1 MAQRKTKRQRGG
13 AKFAFGLIN
22 KHYILELSLKRF
34 YALSILLATSLFA
47 DDYTLGQ
54 GKKINDYITLGG
66 YFSAEYEHSN
76 DTKKF
81 AVEDTALMAYGEITQ
96 NISYLVEFE
105 SSNMY
110 LRDFEAKSE
119 HRYKN
124 FDVERMY
131 VDAKYNEYLQLR
143 AGKFLTPIGYWNQT
157 PINVLRESTSNPY
170 VATYLYPK
178 LVSGGMLYGDIYGT
192 NNLKYQLF
200 AQNNRD
206 IDEGY
211 NNILADSFNGVN
223 IKYQNDD
230 SELWLGGGKYKKM
243 HISDEYGVASV
254 GAKYST
260 RVFKIFSE
268 AAISKNNTETLRGM
282 YVQGEYKVAA
292 KHKFVTRYEYYD
304 DKASRTNLLMMG
316 WSYRP
321 VYPVSLKGEV
331 DVKTNG
337 GGRAL
342 LSLSVLF

>member
-1 MAQRKTKRQRGG
+1 
-13 AKFAFGLIN
+13 
-22 KHYILELSLKRF
+22 LKRLYTLF
-34 YALSILLATSLFA
+34 LLLPLSLFA
-47 DDYTLGQ
+47 DDYVMGQ
-54 GKKINDYITLGG
+54 GKAVNDYVTLGG

-81 AVEDTALMAYGEITQ
+81 AVEDAALMAYGEVTPS
-96 NISYLVEFE
+96 ISYLVEFE

-119 HRYKN
+119 RIYKN

-131 VDAKYNEYLQLR
+131 VDVKYNEYLQLR
-143 AGKFLTPIGYWNQT
+143 VGKFLTPIGYWNQT

-170 VATYLYPK
+170 IVTYLYPK
-178 LVSGGMLYGDIYGT
+178 LVSGAMAYGDIYGT
-192 NNLKYQLF
+192 EDFKYQLF

-206 IDEGY
+206 LDEGY
-211 NNILADSFNGVN
+211 NNILADSFNGAN
-223 IKYQNDD
+223 IKYENDD
-230 SELWLGGGKYKKM
+230 SGLWLGIAKYKKM
-243 HISDEYGVASV
+243 HISDEYSVATV
-254 GAKYST
+254 GAKYSNNYF
-260 RVFKIFSE
+260 RIFSE
-268 AAISKNNTETLRGM
+268 AAISKNTQETLRGV
-282 YVQGEYKVAA
+282 YVQGEYKVAT

-304 DKASRTNLLMMG
+304 DKTNRTNLLMMG

-321 VYPVSLKGEV
+321 IYPVSIKGEV